1 MFLILLYVFSN
12 FLVPS
17 DGSSDSEGEFSSDL
31 VDVLSMAPNDGNV
44 TVSKKFRPGQF
55 ECPLVYK
62 QSFPLHWRLKP
73 NQALNGIASSVL
85 NAFEVSNRKNMYV
98 IRSEDYI
105 VYLKIFEVEVSST
118 YIVDENFDDS
128 SRFSNLESQSNIHV
142 TDESRKPPPKNEGSP
157 RKSNAQARVTDS
169 RELVVEVFGLDT
181 PGKEITE
188 KLMESLEKRLIS
200 NITLNVMSTFLAR
213 NLKVNPTRAVS

>member
-1 MFLILLYVFSN
+1 MFLILLYEFSN

-55 ECPLVYK
+55 ECPLVYR
-62 QSFPLHWRLKP
+62 QSFPLHWRLKQ
-73 NQALNGIASSVL
+73 NQALNGIASSTL

-105 VYLKIFEVEVSST
+105 VYLKISEVEASST
-118 YIVDENFDDS
+118 YIDENFDDS
-128 SRFSNLESQSNIHV
+128 SRFSNLESQSNIHA
-142 TDESRKPPPKNEGSP
+142 TDESRKSPPKNEGSP

-169 RELVVEVFGLDT
+169 RELVVEVYGLET

-200 NITLNVMSTFLAR
+200 TITLNVMSTFLAR